1 MSIAVLGL
9 GKTGISVARY
19 FAGQGESVWGIDDN
33 GALDPAGL
41 GPYFQ
46 ELFLG
51 GSLPDFSQVSRFFI
65 SPGVDPLH
73 PAAKA
78 ALAKGLG
85 LEGELE
91 LAFSLAKGRR
101 VIAITG
107 TNGKSTTT
115 SLLGAIY
122 KQAGLKVGVGGNL
135 GTPFLDL
142 ATDPQDFEAFIVE
155 VSSYQLET
163 TRRFKP
169 KVAALLN
176 VTEDHLDRYPSFKE
190 YLNAKARIFAFQDEN
205 DFSVYNDDDLH
216 CLQAIESTQARRTPF
231 STAKKLKGAYFLEDR
246 FYWAPHG
253 EIEGEF
259 NLEKCKLLGL
269 HNLENMAC
277 AIACAKADNI
287 PNGAIQETL
296 DSFQGLPH
304 RIEWVAEI
312 DGVNYYDDSK
322 GTNVGAVVMSL
333 ASFDQDVVLILG
345 GKDKGGD
352 YAPLKPLV
360 RHKVRGLV
368 LIGEAK
374 DKIAAALG
382 DAAPSVTAASM
393 REAVQEARRLSVAGG
408 TVLLSPACSSFDMFR
423 DYHDR
428 GLQFQTAVRELKE
441 GAESATSAH

>member
-1 MSIAVLGL
+1 MPIAVLGL

-19 FAGQGESVWGIDDN
+19 FAGQGEAVWGIDDN
-33 GALDPAGL
+33 PALDPAGL
-41 GPYFQ
+41 GPYFA

-51 GSLPDFSQVSRFFI
+51 GRQPDFAKISRFFI
-65 SPGVDPLH
+65 SPGVDPRH
-73 PAAKA
+73 PSAEAARA
-78 ALAKGLG
+78 QGLS

-91 LAFSLAKGRR
+91 LAFSLTKGRP

-115 SLLGAIY
+115 SLVGAIY
-122 KQAGLKVGVGGNL
+122 RQAGVKAGVGGNL

-142 ATDPQDFEAFIVE
+142 VTDPQDFEAFIVE

-163 TRRFKP
+163 TKTFKP

-190 YLNAKARIFAFQDEN
+190 YLAAKARIFACQDEN

-216 CLQAIESTQARRTPF
+216 CLQAIEATEGRRAPF
-231 STAKKLKGAYFLEDR
+231 STAKKLKGAYFFENRL
-246 FYWAPHG
+246 YWAPHG
-253 EIEGEF
+253 PVEAEF
-259 NLEKCKLLGL
+259 SLQKSKLLGL

-277 AIACAKADNI
+277 AVACAKADGI
-287 PNGAIQETL
+287 ADAAIQETL
-296 DSFQGLPH
+296 DTFQGLPH

-382 DAAPSVTAASM
+382 DAAETVVAASM
-393 REAVQEARRLSVAGG
+393 REAVREARRLAVAGG

-428 GLQFQTAVRELKE
+428 GLQFQRAVKELQE
-441 GAESATSAH
+441 GQGAT

>member
-19 FAGQGESVWGIDDN
+19 FAKQGESVWGIDDN
-33 GALDPAGL
+33 AALDPAGL
-41 GPYFQ
+41 GPHFQ

-51 GSLPDFSQVSRFFI
+51 GRIPDFSGVSRFFI
-65 SPGVDPLH
+65 SPGVDPQH
-73 PAAKA
+73 PAAKVA
-78 ALAKGLG
+78 VQKGLA

-91 LAFSLAKGRR
+91 LAFTLARGRR

-122 KQAGLKVGVGGNL
+122 QQAGVKVGVGGNL

-142 ATDPQDFEAFIVE
+142 ATDPQDFEAFVVE

-163 TRRFKP
+163 IRSFKP

-176 VTEDHLDRYPSFKE
+176 VTEDHLDRYAGFKD
-190 YLNAKARIFAFQDEN
+190 YLQAKARIFAFQDGD

-216 CLQAIESTQARRTPF
+216 CLQAVENSAARRTPF
-231 STAKKLKGAYFLEDR
+231 STAKKLKGAYFLEGR

-259 NLEKCKLLGL
+259 SLEKCKLLGL

-277 AIACAKADNI
+277 AIACAKADGI
-287 PNGAIQETL
+287 PNAAIQETL
-296 DSFQGLPH
+296 DTFQGLPH
-304 RIEWVAEI
+304 RIEWVAEV

-333 ASFDQDVVLILG
+333 ASFDENVVLILG

-360 RHKVRGLV
+360 RHKVNGLV

-374 DKIAAALG
+374 EKIAAALG
-382 DAAPSVTAASM
+382 DAAPTVVAASM
-393 REAVQEARRLSVAGG
+393 REAVEAARRLAVAGG

-428 GLQFQTAVRELKE
+428 GLQFQTAVKELKE
-441 GAESATSAH
+441 GTEGATPAH

>member
-19 FAGQGESVWGIDDN
+19 FAAQGEKVWGIDDN
-33 GALDPAGL
+33 AALDPAGL
-41 GPYFQ
+41 GPHFQ

-51 GSLPDFSQVSRFFI
+51 GRIPDFSEVTRFFI
-65 SPGVDPLH
+65 SPGVDPRH
-73 PAAKA
+73 PAAKS
-78 ALAKGLG
+78 ALAKGLS

-91 LAFSLAKGRR
+91 LAFTLAKGRK
-101 VIAITG
+101 VVAITG

-122 KQAGLKVGVGGNL
+122 RQAGVKVGVGGNL

-142 ATDPQDFEAFIVE
+142 VTDPEGFEAFIVE
-155 VSSYQLET
+155 VSSYQLES
-163 TRRFKP
+163 TRSFKP

-190 YLNAKARIFAFQDEN
+190 YLKAKARIFAFQDEN

-216 CLQAIESTQARRTPF
+216 CLQAIEETEARRTPF
-231 STAKKLKGAYFLEDR
+231 STAKKLKGAYFLEGR

-253 EIEGEF
+253 QIEGTF
-259 NLEKCKLLGL
+259 GLEKCKLLGL

-277 AIACAKADNI
+277 AIACAKADEI
-287 PNGAIQETL
+287 PDLAIQQTL

-312 DGVNYYDDSK
+312 DGTNYYDDSK

-360 RHKVRGLV
+360 RNKVRGLI

-374 DKIAAALG
+374 EKIAAALG
-382 DAAPSVTAASM
+382 DATATVVASTM
-393 REAVQEARRLSVAGG
+393 REAVQEARRLSVPGG

-428 GLQFQTAVRELKE
+428 GLQFQQAVKELRE
-441 GAESATSAH
+441 GADATPAD